1 MAHTVT
7 RPPDIVLFLTDQQ
20 RFDQLG
26 YASDGHFETPNLDRI
41 ARSGVIFEN
50 AYSASTVCVP
60 SRVALLTGIEPHRVP
75 TQDNGMALREGFWTV
90 AHALKRAGYET
101 ALIGKA
107 HFAPIHAQHG
117 FDTMRLC
124 EHLQPQGLGE
134 LSRERGDE
142 VDDYHR
148 WLLANGYSDWRIDNM
163 VRKIRQKAERT
174 VALAEVDVHTFPHSA
189 DVHPTGWV
197 ERETMAFLEARDTG
211 RPLFLVVSFPHP
223 HAPYNPPEPYA
234 SMFDPRDSQLPVD
247 RYEVNEGL
255 PLAFQLAFTGAP
267 TRAAAADEQLVRRLL
282 ATVRGLVKHIDDAI
296 GRVVARL
303 DLTSTLVAFTSDHG
317 DYAGHRG
324 ILAKTPWLPFEDLV
338 RVPLFYAGFGVRGG
352 RVVPSLVQNYDFAL
366 TALDYAGVDPVAVDF
381 DSRSLRPLLA
391 GAAEPDPGRPV
402 YCCTGT
408 PWPALRHTKF
418 KYCVNTKQQQ
428 AVLFDLEQDPV
439 ERVNLAENPA
449 YAGVMRDMSE
459 RLEQR
464 LAKAP
469 LEGATSAAVDASGE
483 SSPGAWIRNA
493 GFFREV
499 VGYADAVS
507 LLSDTRM
514 HTQFL
519 EMFESLGAS
528 GPARELVAASLLSM
542 NGDDHRRLRS
552 LISGPFTPRAV
563 DAVRPVA
570 REAAHQLITAFESTG
585 QCEFVTE
592 FAVPYVQRTTAH
604 HVGFPEEDVAV
615 YWDAVELVA
624 SGKTVEQ
631 FVEGVLELVEYAKPI
646 LHERSRHPRDDVLT
660 LLADRVDH
668 GSLPEPVAL
677 VLVASLLS
685 AGHNPPINQ
694 LGITVSLLS
703 RRPEIWDAIATGELA
718 PARVVEAVLRFRST
732 NQGVLRRVSES
743 FDHRGVRFNEG
754 ETIIVNTG
762 AANHDARRF
771 AAPDRLD
778 PDADSSS
785 HLAFGFGPHF
795 CLGAALARVQLQ
807 EALSALAQ
815 RLTCPEVVAVSEMDG
830 PGLVGPS
837 SLVVSFSRRHQN
849 ATRR

>member
-267 TRAAAADEQLVRRLL
+267 TRAAAAGCWQRS
-282 ATVRGLVKHIDDAI
+282 AAWSS
-296 GRVVARL
+296 
-303 DLTSTLVAFTSDHG
+303 TSTTPLAVWWPDWTSL
-317 DYAGHRG
+317 RR
-324 ILAKTPWLPFEDLV
+324 W
-338 RVPLFYAGFGVRGG
+338 
-352 RVVPSLVQNYDFAL
+352 
-366 TALDYAGVDPVAVDF
+366 
-381 DSRSLRPLLA
+381 SRSRPTT
-391 GAAEPDPGRPV
+391 ETTR
-402 YCCTGT
+402 GT
-408 PWPALRHTKF
+408 
-418 KYCVNTKQQQ
+418 
-428 AVLFDLEQDPV
+428 
-439 ERVNLAENPA
+439 
-449 YAGVMRDMSE
+449 
-459 RLEQR
+459 
-464 LAKAP
+464 
-469 LEGATSAAVDASGE
+469 
-483 SSPGAWIRNA
+483 
-493 GFFREV
+493 
-499 VGYADAVS
+499 
-507 LLSDTRM
+507 
-514 HTQFL
+514 
-519 EMFESLGAS
+519 GAS
-528 GPARELVAASLLSM
+528 
-542 NGDDHRRLRS
+542 
-552 LISGPFTPRAV
+552 
-563 DAVRPVA
+563 
-570 REAAHQLITAFESTG
+570 
-585 QCEFVTE
+585 
-592 FAVPYVQRTTAH
+592 
-604 HVGFPEEDVAV
+604 
-615 YWDAVELVA
+615 
-624 SGKTVEQ
+624 
-631 FVEGVLELVEYAKPI
+631 
-646 LHERSRHPRDDVLT
+646 
-660 LLADRVDH
+660 
-668 GSLPEPVAL
+668 
-677 VLVASLLS
+677 
-685 AGHNPPINQ
+685 
-694 LGITVSLLS
+694 S
-703 RRPEIWDAIATGELA
+703 RRPPGCRSRTLCGFHCSTRASGCGAVA
-718 PARVVEAVLRFRST
+718 SCPAWCRTTTS
-732 NQGVLRRVSES
+732 
-743 FDHRGVRFNEG
+743 
-754 ETIIVNTG
+754 
-762 AANHDARRF
+762 
-771 AAPDRLD
+771 P
-778 PDADSSS
+778 
-785 HLAFGFGPHF
+785 
-795 CLGAALARVQLQ
+795 
-807 EALSALAQ
+807 
-815 RLTCPEVVAVSEMDG
+815 
-830 PGLVGPS
+830 
-837 SLVVSFSRRHQN
+837 
-849 ATRR
+849 